1 MTKIIKFAIRTKVDD
16 TKIRR
21 RTEKAKNENIL
32 FSYGDLERV
41 NPLDCQD
48 HSNMFASMSKRIASD
63 WTKIDSTNILGT
75 SYTFTIIENQQIC
88 SLVNDVLLKKFD
100 DQFIKSYDRKNHE
113 FVFTIKEDGE
123 YTVEEPDKL
132 YLIQDFS
139 EETEA
144 SISFAL
150 SVVSYT
156 SKQSGLEVIYVDV
169 TEIPHSISK
178 DELSFYNIA
187 SRIIRDYYL
196 MQLYKSSDYT
206 LSFHYDWKF
215 NTAFEKILEK
225 LLLDNF
231 LFEAK
236 NTGTYL
242 VELSIKDNKLQA
254 LSIAEKE
261 GLVKKPF
268 TGVKAYVD
276 YQFSIPLSKL
286 SLASREFN
294 TSSLGKSI
302 SNILKNNETD

>member
-1 MTKIIKFAIRTKVDD
+1 MIKFAIKTEVD

-21 RTEKAKNENIL
+21 QTEKVKNENIL

-48 HSNMFASMSKRIASD
+48 HSNMFASMSKRITSD
-63 WTKIDSTNILGT
+63 WTKIDSTDILGT
-75 SYTFTIIENQQIC
+75 SYTFTVIENQQIS
-88 SLVNDVLLKKFD
+88 SLINEVLLKKFD

-113 FVFTIKEDGE
+113 FVFTVKEDGE
-123 YTVEEPDKL
+123 YTVEEADSIDAL
-132 YLIQDFS
+132 QDFS

-150 SVVSYT
+150 SIVPYT

-178 DELSFYNIA
+178 DELSFQGIV
-187 SRIIRDYYL
+187 SSIIRDYYL
-196 MQLYKSSDYT
+196 MQLYKSSNYI
-206 LSFHYDWKF
+206 LSFHYNWKF
-215 NTAFEKILEK
+215 NTVFEKILNEI
-225 LLLDNF
+225 LVDNF
-231 LFEAK
+231 SNSKKL
-236 NTGTYL
+236 GVYL

-261 GLVKKPF
+261 GLVKKPI

-276 YQFSIPLSKL
+276 YQFSIPLSKP

-294 TSSLGKSI
+294 TSSLAEFK